1 MTRRQKPRASGSG
14 REAGEEE
21 VRALAGRYAEQ
32 IRALGPAGLAAFKL
46 AIASFG
52 AERVADRIVD
62 RFDDSLAAHPLL
74 SGPSS
79 SPVLHGEILPP
90 RAKRS
95 RAVGHPIAGRGLT
108 TDVQVKA
115 AGPGIHKIAD
125 ATGLMLKVGDKGEGS
140 YVWRYRFG
148 GRRREIGLGSRK
160 DVKLADALKRVGEQR
175 VLRDQGVDPIDKRRQ
190 VREKIAA
197 EARAAKPVMF
207 CDMTEQFLDEHAS
220 NWKRSDA
227 RTAWLSPV
235 IAYAYPLIKQKGVDV
250 IEVADVRAVI
260 AATKAAGFKKVGDK
274 VRSQI
279 EQVLSFAISLGH
291 RSADKLNPASG
302 KLHPRPKKKINPVH
316 FRAPDFDDAPAIFR
330 ELRARLMAH
339 TAFAAWC
346 LMILCALRPNEALG
360 GQWDE
365 IDLVKRL
372 WTIPGDEEMKGGRM
386 KWGRMKNGRKHI
398 VPLSD
403 AALEVLNRQAR
414 VRTGNAIFPGR
425 GGSPISYTSFFEAP
439 SKAGIDAAN
448 PHGWRSTFK
457 DFCGDI
463 AEDVSWETAEAAL
476 AHSLTALE
484 ASYRHRT
491 AVEKRRKVM
500 TDYAAWLNGDSGAR
514 VVSLDERRKA

>member
-1 MTRRQKPRASGSG
+1 MTRRQKPHASSSG
-14 REAGEEE
+14 KEVEEGE
-21 VRALAGRYAEQ
+21 VRAQADAIIEQ
-32 IRALGPAGLAAFKL
+32 IKALGPTGLE
-46 AIASFG
+46 AIKRG
-52 AERVADRIVD
+52 MAER
-62 RFDDSLAAHPLL
+62 LAHPLL

-90 RAKRS
+90 KPTRS

-235 IAYAYPLIKQKGVDV
+235 VAYAYPLIKQKGVDV

-316 FRAPDFDDAPAIFR
+316 FRAPNFDDAPAIFR

-386 KWGRMKNGRKHI
+386 KWADEERSQAYRAF
-398 VPLSD
+398 VRRRARSSQS
-403 AALEVLNRQAR
+403 ASARSNRQRDLSRSRRFADLLHQLLRGAVEGGYRRGKSAR
-414 VRTGNAIFPGR
+414 
-425 GGSPISYTSFFEAP
+425 
-439 SKAGIDAAN
+439 
-448 PHGWRSTFK
+448 
-457 DFCGDI
+457 
-463 AEDVSWETAEAAL
+463 L
-476 AHSLTALE
+476 AQYVQGFLR
-484 ASYRHRT
+484 RHR
-491 AVEKRRKVM
+491 
-500 TDYAAWLNGDSGAR
+500 
-514 VVSLDERRKA
+514 